1 MAAWKKTSIW
11 ICVVA
16 AAGFLC
22 WWLKGPQV
30 IALALDDYVDQLTVL
45 VPRMSAALLIGG
57 FAQVLIPREL
67 VTKWLGAGAGIRG
80 IFIAT
85 AVGALTP
92 GGPMLAFPLV
102 VLLRQAGASPT
113 SLITFVTA
121 WATLGFHRI
130 LMWELP
136 FLGPEFAFIRYLAS
150 IPLAIIAGLSVMA
163 FTAALAHRRSKRP

>member
-1 MAAWKKTSIW
+1 MAAWKKTGIW
-11 ICVVA
+11 IA
-16 AAGFLC
+16 AITVLGALC
-22 WWLKGPQV
+22 WWLKGPQSLE
-30 IALALDDYVDQLTVL
+30 LALDDYAGQLALTL
-45 VPRMSAALLIGG
+45 PRMSAALLIAG

-67 VTKWLGAGAGIRG
+67 VTKWLGSGAGIRG

-85 AVGALTP
+85 LAGALTP

-102 VLLRQAGASPT
+102 VLLRQSGASTT

-136 FLGPEFAFIRYLAS
+136 FLGPEFAFVRYISS
-150 IPLAIIAGLSVMA
+150 IPLPIIAGLTVLA
-163 FTAALAHRRSKRP
+163 CTAALNKHRAQRP

>member
-1 MAAWKKTSIW
+1 MAAWKKTGIW

-16 AAGFLC
+16 AVGMLC
-22 WWLKGPQV
+22 WWLEGPQSIEV
-30 IALALDDYVDQLTVL
+30 ALDNYVDQLAVL

-67 VTKWLGAGAGIRG
+67 VTKWLGDGAGIRG
-80 IFIAT
+80 IFVAT

-102 VLLRQAGASPT
+102 VLLRQAGASTT

-136 FLGPEFAFIRYLAS
+136 FLGPEFTFIRYIAS
-150 IPLAIIAGLSVMA
+150 IPLAIIAGLIVMA
-163 FTAALAHRRSKRP
+163 CTSAIERRRNKPS